1 MSDLAQPSKKSS
13 SLDPACNAIKE
24 NIDAIVR
31 LEESFVQ
38 RRRLPERIADLIGNF
53 AGSFVFVVL
62 HVVFYGV
69 WILINLGL
77 IPPLARFDPFPFML
91 LNVLVSLEAIF
102 LATFVLI
109 KQNRM
114 SKRADQRAHLD
125 LQINLLAEREM
136 TLMLQMLQR
145 ICTRLGVRM
154 QDQEIEDL
162 AAETSVEALA
172 QQLQEKLPE

>member
-1 MSDLAQPSKKSS
+1 
-13 SLDPACNAIKE
+13 
-24 NIDAIVR
+24 
-31 LEESFVQ
+31 
-38 RRRLPERIADLIGNF
+38 
-53 AGSFVFVVL
+53 
-62 HVVFYGV
+62 
-69 WILINLGL
+69 
-77 IPPLARFDPFPFML
+77 ML